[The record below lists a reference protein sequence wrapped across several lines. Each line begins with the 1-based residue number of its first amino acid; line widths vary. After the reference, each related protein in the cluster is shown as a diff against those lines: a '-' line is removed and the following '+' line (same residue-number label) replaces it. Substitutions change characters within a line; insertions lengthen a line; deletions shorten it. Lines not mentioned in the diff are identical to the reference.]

1 MQYRTNLRTVAIIA
15 HVDHGKTTLVDA
27 LFQQGGV
34 YRENQQVVE
43 RAMDSNDQERERG
56 ITILAK
62 STSVRFGDTTIQIV
76 DTPGHADFGGE
87 VERTLRMVDGV
98 LLLVDA
104 AEGPL
109 PQTRFVLRKAFDL
122 GLPAIVVINKIDRQD
137 ARPEA
142 VLDEVYSL
150 FIDLGA
156 SDKQIEFPVIYAI
169 AREGKASRDLNN
181 IGSDLKPLVSAIMET
196 VPAPEDHSDEP
207 FTMQVNSL
215 GYDEYVGR
223 LVVGR
228 VAAGTVKP
236 NQMVRVAGE
245 KGETYTARVTGLF
258 RFQGMQ
264 RIPLT
269 DARSGDIIALAGLDK
284 VTIGDTITAPDSTL
298 VMERITVDEPT
309 VAMVFQVNDS
319 PLAGRSGGKYVTS
332 RHIRER
338 LAREAYANVSIR
350 VEQGETPEQF
360 RVLGRGEL
368 QLAVLIEGMR
378 RELYELCVRNPQV
391 VTREGPNGKEE
402 PTERLVVDVPVEH
415 VGAATSLIGQRRAQ
429 LLDQRQEGSRVR
441 LEYIIPTRG
450 LFGLRNAM
458 MTASRGTAL
467 MHSVFEGW
475 IPWTGPIQKRV
486 NGALVADRA
495 GQTTI
500 YALFNLQP
508 RGVMFVKEQL
518 ETYEGMVIGEHARE
532 NDLNVNISREKKLT
546 NVRASGKDE
555 NMVLA
560 PPRDMTLERS
570 LEWIRDDEMV
580 EVTPNVIRI
589 RKRVLAAN
597 RRPVNAESDE

>member
-1 MQYRTNLRTVAIIA
+1 MKLRTNLRTVAIIA

-27 LFQQGGV
+27 LFKQGGV
-34 YRENQQVVE
+34 YRENQATVD

-62 STSVRFGDTTIQIV
+62 STSVKFGDMTIQIV

-122 GLPAIVVINKIDRQD
+122 GLPAIVVVNKIDRQD
-137 ARPEA
+137 ARAEA
-142 VLDEVYSL
+142 VLEEVYSL

-156 SDKQIEFPVIYAI
+156 DDKQIEFPVIYAV
-169 AREGKASRDLNN
+169 AREGRASLDLNN
-181 IGSDLKPLVSAIMET
+181 LGPDLKPLVDSITKT
-196 VPAPEDHSDEP
+196 VPAPDDRSDEP

-228 VAAGTVKP
+228 VATGTIKP
-236 NQMVRVAGE
+236 NQMVRVAGVD
-245 KGETYTARVTGLF
+245 GSYTARCTGLF
-258 RFQGMQ
+258 RFQGVQ
-264 RIPLT
+264 RFPLES
-269 DARSGDIIALAGLDK
+269 AQSGDIIALAGLDN
-284 VTIGDTITAPDSTL
+284 VTIGDTVTASDSNVVL
-298 VMERITVDEPT
+298 ERITVDEPT
-309 VAMVFQVNDS
+309 VAMVFQVNDG

-338 LAREAYANVSIR
+338 LSREAYANVSIR
-350 VEQGETPEQF
+350 VEPGETPEQF

-378 RELYELCVRNPQV
+378 REGFELCVRNPQV
-391 VTREGPNGKEE
+391 VTRDRGEGKEE
-402 PTERLVVDVPVEH
+402 PTERLVIDVPVEH
-415 VGAATSLIGQRRAQ
+415 VGAATSLIGQRRSQ

-450 LFGLRNAM
+450 LFGLRNVM
-458 MTASRGTAL
+458 LTATRGTAL

-486 NGALVADRA
+486 NGALVSDRL
-495 GQTTI
+495 GETTI
-500 YALFNLQP
+500 YAIFNLQP
-508 RGVMFVKEQL
+508 RGTMFIKEQL
-518 ETYEGMVIGEHARE
+518 ECYEGMIIGEHARE
-532 NDLNVNISREKKLT
+532 NDLNVNVCREKKLT

-560 PPRDMTLERS
+560 PPREMTLERS

-580 EVTPNVIRI
+580 EVSPNAIRI

-597 RRPVNAESDE
+597 RRPVNSESAE

>member
-1 MQYRTNLRTVAIIA
+1 MKLRNNLRTVAIIA

-27 LFQQGGV
+27 LFKQGGV
-34 YRENQQVVE
+34 YRDNQATVE

-137 ARPEA
+137 ARAEQ

-181 IGSDLKPLVSAIMET
+181 IGSDLKPLVSAIVET
-196 VPAPEDHSDEP
+196 VPAPEDKSEEP
-207 FTMQVNSL
+207 FSMQVNSL

-228 VAAGTVKP
+228 VATGSIKP
-236 NQMVRVAGE
+236 NQMVRVAGSE
-245 KGETYTARVTGLF
+245 GTYTARCTGLS
-258 RFQGMQ
+258 RFQGVQ
-264 RIPLT
+264 RIPLES
-269 DARSGDIIALAGLDK
+269 AQSGDIIALAGLDK
-284 VTIGDTITAPDSTL
+284 VTIGDTVTAPESQL

-319 PLAGRSGGKYVTS
+319 PFAGRSGGKFVTS
-332 RHIRER
+332 RHLRER
-338 LAREAYANVSIR
+338 LSREAYANVSIR

-391 VTREGPNGKEE
+391 VTRDGPQGKEE
-402 PTERLVVDVPVEH
+402 PTERLVVDVPVDH

-441 LEYIIPTRG
+441 IEYIIPTRG
-450 LFGLRNAM
+450 LFGLRNIM
-458 MTASRGTAL
+458 MTATRGTAL

-486 NGALVADRA
+486 NGALVADRT
-495 GQTTI
+495 GETTI

-508 RGVMFVKEQL
+508 RGTMFVKEQV
-518 ETYEGMVIGEHARE
+518 ECYEGMIIGEHARE
-532 NDLNVNISREKKLT
+532 NDLNVNVCREKKLT

-570 LEWIRDDEMV
+570 LEWIRDDEVV
-580 EVTPNVIRI
+580 EVTPNAIRI

-597 RRPVNAESDE
+597 RRPVNAESE

>member
-1 MQYRTNLRTVAIIA
+1 MKLRTNLRTIAIVA

-27 LFQQGGV
+27 LFKQGGV
-34 YRENQQVVE
+34 YRENQATVE

-62 STSVRFGDTTIQIV
+62 STSVKFGDMTIQIV

-98 LLLVDA
+98 ILLVDA

-122 GLPAIVVINKIDRQD
+122 GLPAIVCVNKIDRSD
-137 ARPEA
+137 ARAEA
-142 VLDEVYSL
+142 VLEEVYSL

-156 SDKQIEFPVIYAI
+156 DDKQIEFPVVYAI
-169 AREGKASRDLNN
+169 AREGKSGTDLNN
-181 IGSDLKPLVSAIMET
+181 VGKDMKALVDAITKT
-196 VPAPEDHSDEP
+196 VPAPEDKSDEP

-228 VAAGTVKP
+228 VATGTIKP
-236 NQMVRVAGE
+236 NQMIRVAGVD
-245 KGETYTARVTGLF
+245 KTYTARCTGLF
-258 RFQGMQ
+258 RFQGTQ
-264 RIPLT
+264 RFPLEG
-269 DARSGDIIALAGLDK
+269 AQSGDIIALAGLDD
-284 VTIGDTITAPDSTL
+284 VTIGDTVSDPASTVVL
-298 VMERITVDEPT
+298 DRIKVDEPT
-309 VAMVFQVNDS
+309 VAMIFQVNDG
-319 PLAGRSGGKYVTS
+319 PLAGRSGGKFLTS

-338 LAREAYANVSIR
+338 LSREAYANVSIR
-350 VEQGETPEQF
+350 VEPGETPEQF

-378 RELYELCVRNPQV
+378 REGFELCVRNPQV
-391 VTREGPNGKEE
+391 VTRDGPEGREE
-402 PTERLVVDVPVEH
+402 PTERLVIDVPVEH
-415 VGAATSLIGQRRAQ
+415 VGAATSIVGQRRSQ
-429 LLDQRQEGSRVR
+429 MLDQRQEGSRVR

-450 LFGLRNAM
+450 LFGMRNVM
-458 MTASRGTAL
+458 LTATRGTGL
-467 MHSVFEGW
+467 MFSVFEGW

-486 NGALVADRA
+486 NGALVSDRM
-495 GQTTI
+495 GETTT

-508 RGVMFVKEQL
+508 RGTMFVGAQVES
-518 ETYEGMVIGEHARE
+518 YEGMVVGEHARE
-532 NDLNVNISREKKLT
+532 NDLNVNVAREKKLT

-555 NMVLA
+555 AMVLQ
-560 PPRDMTLERS
+560 PPRDMTLEKS

-580 EVTPNVIRI
+580 EVTPNAIRI

-597 RRPVNAESDE
+597 RRPVLAEAE

>member
-1 MQYRTNLRTVAIIA
+1 MQLRTNLRTVAIIA

-27 LFQQGGV
+27 LFKQGGI
-34 YRENQQVVE
+34 YRENQQVVD

-62 STSVRFGDTTIQIV
+62 STSVKFGEHTIQIV

-156 SDKQIEFPVIYAI
+156 SDKQIEFPVVYAI
-169 AREGKASRDLNN
+169 AREGRASRDLANL
-181 IGSDLKPLVSAIMET
+181 GPDLKPLVAAILET
-196 VPAPEDHSDEP
+196 VPAPEDKSAEP
-207 FTMQVNSL
+207 FSMQVNSL

-228 VAAGTVKP
+228 VATGTVKP
-236 NQMVRVAGE
+236 NQTVRVAGVNE
-245 KGETYTARVTGLF
+245 SYTARVTGLF
-258 RFQGMQ
+258 RFQGVQ
-264 RIPLT
+264 RIPLS
-269 DARSGDIIALAGLDK
+269 DAQSGDIIALAGLDK
-284 VTIGDTITAPDSTL
+284 VTIGDTITAPESTL

-309 VAMVFQVNDS
+309 VAMVFQVNDG
-319 PLAGRSGGKYVTS
+319 PLAGRSGGKFVTS

-338 LAREAYANVSIR
+338 LTREAYANVSIR
-350 VEQGETPEQF
+350 VEPGETPEQF

-391 VTREGPNGKEE
+391 VTRDGPAGKEE

-450 LFGLRNAM
+450 LFGLRNMM

-495 GQTTI
+495 GETTI

-508 RGVMFVKEQL
+508 RGVMFVKEQV
-518 ETYEGMVIGEHARE
+518 EAYEGMVIGEHARE
-532 NDLNVNISREKKLT
+532 NDLNVNVSREKKLT

-580 EVTPNVIRI
+580 EVTPNAIRI

-597 RRPVNAESDE
+597 RRPVVAESE

>member
-1 MQYRTNLRTVAIIA
+1 MQQRTNLRTVAIVA

-27 LFQQGGV
+27 LFKQGGI

-62 STSVRFGDTTIQIV
+62 STSVRFGDNTIQIV

-122 GLPAIVVINKIDRQD
+122 GLPAIVVVNKIDRGD

-156 SDKQIEFPVIYAI
+156 NDKQIEFPVIYAI
-169 AREGKASRDLNN
+169 AREGRASKDLNN
-181 IGSDLKPLVSAIMET
+181 LGPDLAPLVETILAT
-196 VPAPEDHSDEP
+196 VPAPADKSEAP
-207 FTMQVNSL
+207 FAMQVNSL

-228 VAAGTVKP
+228 VESGTVKP

-245 KGETYTARVTGLF
+245 TGSYTARVTGLF
-258 RFQGMQ
+258 RFQGVQ

-284 VTIGDTITAPDSTL
+284 VTIGDTISAPDSEL
-298 VMERITVDEPT
+298 VMERIKVDEPT
-309 VAMVFQVNDS
+309 VAMVFQVNDG
-319 PLAGRSGGKYVTS
+319 PLAGRSGGKFVTS
-332 RHIRER
+332 RHLRER
-338 LAREAYANVSIR
+338 LSREAYANVSIR
-350 VEQGETPEQF
+350 VEPGETPEQF

-378 RELYELCVRNPQV
+378 RELFEMCVRNPEV
-391 VTREGPNGKEE
+391 VTRIGEGGQKEE

-450 LFGLRNAM
+450 LFGLRNMM

-486 NGALVADRA
+486 NGALVADRP
-495 GQTTI
+495 GETTI

-508 RGVMFVKEQL
+508 RGTMFVKEQV
-518 ETYEGMVIGEHARE
+518 EAYEGMVIGEHARE
-532 NDLNVNISREKKLT
+532 NDLNVNVSREKKLT

-580 EVTPNVIRI
+580 EVTPNAIRI

-597 RRPVNAESDE
+597 RRPVNAEVE

>member
-1 MQYRTNLRTVAIIA
+1 MQHRTNLRTVAIIA

-27 LFQQGGV
+27 LFKQGGI

-62 STSVRFGDTTIQIV
+62 STSVRFGETTIQIV

-156 SDKQIEFPVIYAI
+156 SDKQIEFPVVYAI
-169 AREGKASRDLNN
+169 AREGRASRDLNN
-181 IGSDLKPLVSAIMET
+181 LGPDLKPLVSAILET
-196 VPAPEDHSDEP
+196 VPAPEDKSAAP
-207 FTMQVNSL
+207 FSMQVNSL

-228 VAAGTVKP
+228 VATGTVKP
-236 NQMVRVAGE
+236 NQMVRVAGTNE
-245 KGETYTARVTGLF
+245 SYTARVTGLF
-258 RFQGMQ
+258 RFQGVQ

-269 DARSGDIIALAGLDK
+269 DAQSGDIIALAGLDK
-284 VTIGDTITAPDSTL
+284 VTIGDTITAPESTE

-309 VAMVFQVNDS
+309 VAMVFQVNDG
-319 PLAGRSGGKYVTS
+319 PLAGRSGGKFVTS

-338 LAREAYANVSIR
+338 LTREAYANVSIR
-350 VEQGETPEQF
+350 IEPGETPEQF

-378 RELYELCVRNPQV
+378 REAYELCVRNPQV
-391 VTREGPNGKEE
+391 VTRDGEAGKEE

-450 LFGLRNAM
+450 LFGLRNMM

-495 GQTTI
+495 GETTI

-518 ETYEGMVIGEHARE
+518 EAYEGMVIGEHARE
-532 NDLNVNISREKKLT
+532 NDLNVNVSREKKLT

-580 EVTPNVIRI
+580 EVTPNAIRI

-597 RRPVNAESDE
+597 RRPVIAESE